1 MSTSETFNLNES
13 STNPV
18 PVTLVEGLSEAQL
31 RGFPAFQDW
40 YKTLQA
46 SLKNQENK
54 KHAFHDK
61 PYSLRSIRIKSVSF
75 FREQRIGFLKFEA
88 EITNAWGDKLPGV
101 VLLRGPSVAMLMIL
115 RPHDNKSERFV
126 IMTEQPRVPAGSLAF
141 LEIPAGMMDDDKANF
156 GGTAAKEI
164 EEETGL
170 IVPRDELKD
179 LTALALSKVENPT
192 GEELANAMY
201 PSPGGCDEYIALFLW
216 EKVLDRQLMEQIK
229 GRLSGLRSQG
239 EMVRITLIPYEELWS
254 HGARDA
260 KTLAAWALYESL
272 KRSELLTDVR

>member
-1 MSTSETFNLNES
+1 MSTSVTFNLNEP
-13 STNPV
+13 STAPV
-18 PVTLVEGLSEAQL
+18 PVTLVEGLSEDQL
-31 RGFPAFQDW
+31 RGFAAFQHW

-46 SLKNQENK
+46 SLKNQENE

-61 PYSLRSIRIKSVSF
+61 PYSLRSIKIKSVSF
-75 FREQRIGFLKFEA
+75 FGERIGFLKFEA
-88 EITNAWGDKLPGV
+88 KITNAADEELPGV

-115 RPHDNKSERFV
+115 RPHDNKSERLV

-141 LEIPAGMMDDDKANF
+141 LEIPAGMMDD
-156 GGTAAKEI
+156 GTETFAGAAAREI
-164 EEETGL
+164 KEETGL
-170 IVPRDELKD
+170 TVRRNELKD
-179 LTALALSKVENPT
+179 LTALALDKVENHT
-192 GEELANAMY
+192 GEHLQNAMY

-216 EKVLDRQLMEQIK
+216 EKVLNRQSIEKIK

-239 EMVRITLIPYEELWS
+239 EMVRIRLIPYEDLWS

-272 KRSELLTDVR
+272 KRSGHLNDVR

>member
-31 RGFPAFQDW
+31 RGFTAFQHW

-46 SLKNQENK
+46 SLKNQENEN
-54 KHAFHDK
+54 HAFHDK

-75 FREQRIGFLKFEA
+75 FGERIGFLKFEA
-88 EITNAWGDKLPGV
+88 KITNAGGDELPGV

-141 LEIPAGMMDDDKANF
+141 LEIPAGMMDDDTDTFA
-156 GGTAAKEI
+156 GVAAREI
-164 EEETGL
+164 QEETGL
-170 IVPRDELKD
+170 IVPRHELKD
-179 LTALALSKVENPT
+179 LTALALSKVKNPT
-192 GEELANAMY
+192 SEELANAMY

-272 KRSELLTDVR
+272 KRSELRC